1 MNPSANPAEQARQIV
16 RSQAVGALS
25 TLSVAMEGF
34 PFGSVATYV
43 LDHRAQPVFL
53 LSDLAQHS
61 RNIKQDPRSSLLVLE
76 SGAEEGV
83 LARGRVTLVGETRS
97 FEPEQELRER
107 YLRYFPEAAGFMDTH
122 DFRFYRMDVA
132 RVRFIGGFG
141 RIHWIEG
148 SAFQPSAVDQLA
160 AAEAGALA
168 HMNADHQQALRD
180 YCRFYHG
187 VEASGEVHMLGL
199 DAEGF
204 DLRCKGR
211 RLRCQFPAPIQAAD
225 ELRGVLVE
233 MARAARQDGP
243 GQEG

>member
-1 MNPSANPAEQARQIV
+1 MNPSENPAGQARQIV
-16 RSQAVGALS
+16 RSHAVGALS

-43 LDHRAQPVFL
+43 LDHQAQPVFL

-61 RNIKQDPRSSLLVLE
+61 RNIKHDPRSSLLVLE

-83 LARGRVTLVGETRS
+83 LARGRVTLVGETS
-97 FEPEQELRER
+97 VFEPDAHLRAR
-107 YLRYFPEAAGFMDTH
+107 YLRYFPEAAGFMETH

-148 SAFQPSAVDQLA
+148 AAYQATMLDELA

-187 VEASGEVHMLGL
+187 IEASGEVRMLGI

-204 DLRCKGR
+204 DLLCKGR
-211 RLRCQFPAPIQAAD
+211 RLRCQFPAPIQAAG
-225 ELRGVLVE
+225 EMRGVLVE
-233 MARAARQDGP
+233 MARTARQDA
-243 GQEG
+243 EG